1 MPERGAREDV
11 EAEGYS
17 DARPVQVAPAD
28 PRKNI
33 QDLSLE
39 ECCQDMVCEE
49 PRCLTICPLLS

>member
-28 PRKNI
+28 PRNNI

-49 PRCLTICPLLS
+49 PQC